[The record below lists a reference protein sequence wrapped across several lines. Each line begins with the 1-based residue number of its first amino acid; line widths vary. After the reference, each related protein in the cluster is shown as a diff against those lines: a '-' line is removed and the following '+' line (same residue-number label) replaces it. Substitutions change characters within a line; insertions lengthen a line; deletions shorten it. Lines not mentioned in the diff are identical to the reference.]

1 MRKIISTGV
10 MVIAVV
16 ILVVYFIEKPVAV
29 DYNSINNSRQ
39 TAITLAIEKCS
50 PAVVGINVT
59 QLKRGQTNLF
69 LDPFWGGFF
78 PRMRTYK
85 VESLGSGFIVSSDGY
100 VITNAHV
107 VENALEIIVTLPG
120 GKRYTAEVIGSDPPT
135 DLALL
140 KIEGDDFPFVKF
152 GTSDDIIVGEW
163 AIALGNPMG
172 LFDIAKLPTATAG
185 IISGLHMDFGE
196 KESGH
201 IYQDMIQT
209 DASINQG
216 NSGGPLI
223 NSLGVVI
230 GVNTFIITGS
240 GYTTGSIGIGFAIPI
255 NIVKDS
261 IDTFEETGKFS
272 RAFLGVRY
280 QMIDKRTAILNSV
293 PQGAYLVEVIED
305 SPADKAQLRENDIVT
320 EFNGTLVT
328 EKQSIAELIGKSK
341 IGDEIVLKVYR
352 DGETMEVKVKL
363 EEVSQKEV
371 SFLQEFNQDISMT
384 FGRGGQ

>member
-255 NIVKDS
+255 YRVENVMRDLRKYGRVERSFNTGVHLQS
-261 IDTFEETGKFS
+261 IDIYLQRYLNLPTS
-272 RAFLGVRY
+272 DGV
-280 QMIDKRTAILNSV
+280 
-293 PQGAYLVEVIED
+293 
-305 SPADKAQLRENDIVT
+305 IVT
-320 EFNGTLVT
+320 EIEFKSAGEDAGLLV
-328 EKQSIAELIGKSK
+328 
-341 IGDEIVLKVYR
+341 GDVILKVDNKKVNR
-352 DGETMEVKVKL
+352 GQDIMRIIGESFKKAGDYISLNIWRENELLEVKL
-363 EEVSQKEV
+363 ELRER
-371 SFLQEFNQDISMT
+371 D
-384 FGRGGQ
+384 